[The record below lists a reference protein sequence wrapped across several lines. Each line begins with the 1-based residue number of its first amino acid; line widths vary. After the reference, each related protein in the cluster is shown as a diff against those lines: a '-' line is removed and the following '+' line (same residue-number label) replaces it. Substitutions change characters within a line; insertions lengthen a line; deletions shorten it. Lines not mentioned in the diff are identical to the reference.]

1 MSRHIERGIRHENK
15 PTNDGGRRASNGRG
29 NVWQHLVIMS
39 IIRSVCQRA
48 QRSLMRGR
56 TVASCAWQ
64 RGRGESRSKRGRP
77 GSGRCLDDAPI
88 RKWLRN
94 VCVCVFVS
102 LLSLFSAKY
111 LFCLRRLGAQFSALL
126 LYFLSHFFLFFDNFG
141 SRLLPHLLLLLLSR
155 CVCCELCA
163 IRS

>member
-15 PTNDGGRRASNGRG
+15 PTNDGGRRPSNGRG

-64 RGRGESRSKRGRP
+64 RGRGKDGAS
-77 GSGRCLDDAPI
+77 GSEWAVGVVWTTNQSENGSA
-88 RKWLRN
+88 
-94 VCVCVFVS
+94 VMCVCLCLAVVAVF
-102 LLSLFSAKY
+102 
-111 LFCLRRLGAQFSALL
+111 
-126 LYFLSHFFLFFDNFG
+126 
-141 SRLLPHLLLLLLSR
+141 
-155 CVCCELCA
+155 CE
-163 IRS
+163 IFI

>member
-15 PTNDGGRRASNGRG
+15 PTNDGGRRPSNGRG

-64 RGRGESRSKRGRP
+64 RGRGKEAAASGQWAL
-77 GSGRCLDDAPI
+77 SGRRTNPKMAQNC
-88 RKWLRN
+88 
-94 VCVCVFVS
+94 VCVCVS

-111 LFCLRRLGAQFSALL
+111 LFSLRQLGAQFSALL
-126 LYFLSHFFLFFDNFG
+126 LYFLFHFFLFFDNFG

>member
-15 PTNDGGRRASNGRG
+15 PTNDGGRRPSNGRG

-64 RGRGESRSKRGRP
+64 AGEGERSSSEWAVGVVWTTHQSEN
-77 GSGRCLDDAPI
+77 GSA
-88 RKWLRN
+88 
-94 VCVCVFVS
+94 VMCVCLCLAVVAVF
-102 LLSLFSAKY
+102 
-111 LFCLRRLGAQFSALL
+111 
-126 LYFLSHFFLFFDNFG
+126 
-141 SRLLPHLLLLLLSR
+141 
-155 CVCCELCA
+155 CE
-163 IRS
+163 IFI